1 MANRPVLVFDVNE
14 TLLDLSGLDAPFQ
27 QVFGHAEARTEWF
40 RQVLRSALVS
50 TITGPYAD
58 FSAIG
63 RTALQL
69 VATRRG
75 VELSA
80 ADRSTILDAM
90 RRLPPH
96 PEVVDSLER
105 LQAAGFRMAALS
117 NGTPDALHDQ
127 MVHADLDGFFDAIL
141 SADAVQRL
149 KPAPEPY
156 HMAAQQIDVE
166 IETLCMVAAHA
177 WDVTGALRA
186 GASAAFVA
194 RPGKLLDP
202 LGPAPNIVGP
212 DLAQVA
218 GRLIDAHATDRRSE

>member
-1 MANRPVLVFDVNE
+1 MPPVLVFDVNE

-27 QVFGHAEARTEWF
+27 QVFGHAEARGEWF

-63 RTALQL
+63 RTALQQ

-75 VELSA
+75 VALSA
-80 ADRSTILDAM
+80 MDRSRIFDAM
-90 RRLPPH
+90 RQLPPH
-96 PEVVDSLER
+96 PEVVDSLKR

-117 NGTPDALHDQ
+117 NGAPDVLRDQ
-127 MVHADLDGFFDAIL
+127 MVHAGLDGLFEALL

-156 HMAAQQIDVE
+156 HMAAQQLDVE
-166 IETLCMVAAHA
+166 MAALCMVAAHA
-177 WDVTGALRA
+177 WDVTGALQA

-212 DLAQVA
+212 DLDQVA
-218 GRLIDAHATDRRSE
+218 GQLIDAR

>member
-1 MANRPVLVFDVNE
+1 MPPVLVFDVNE

-27 QVFGHAEARTEWF
+27 QVFGHAEARDEWF

-75 VELSA
+75 VALSA
-80 ADRSTILDAM
+80 TDRSRIFDAM

-105 LQAAGFRMAALS
+105 LQAAGFRMVALS
-117 NGTPDALHDQ
+117 NGAPDVLRAQ
-127 MVHADLDGFFDAIL
+127 MVHADLDGFFDALL

-156 HMAAQQIDVE
+156 HMAAQQLDVE
-166 IETLCMVAAHA
+166 IATLCMVAAHA

-202 LGPAPNIVGP
+202 IAPTPGIVGP
-212 DLAQVA
+212 DLKQVA
-218 GRLIDAHATDRRSE
+218 GQLIDAR